1 MKKVIFFLFPVVLTA
16 QHVFSPLG
24 MGVLELG
31 WKYTGWN
38 PAALRL
44 LSSDG
49 FVFDFVYQTNGQDEE
64 ITNVWTGYQQALKDL
79 SGELLIGMFKYGGL
93 EEYSL
98 KYSLAGSNPEYLWG
112 AGFEVF
118 SRDGGGGLRF
128 SVGVIGEKGKI
139 KYAISLKDFT
149 VYSTNLSD
157 LARGQAGI
165 AIGYITPTA
174 AFYAGAISTDFKYNE
189 LYAGISL
196 GVKILYMSSTF
207 GVLPDTLSY
216 HFGMGFAI
224 LDTGGFFIA
233 GNFDYVPNPPGAD
246 VDDPRRFS
254 TLPYRFT
261 VTFKIPSVEEG
272 SE

>member
-1 MKKVIFFLFPVVLTA
+1 MKKLIFFLFPAVLIA

-44 LSSDG
+44 LNSDG
-49 FVFDFVYQTNGQDEE
+49 FVFDFIYQTDSQNEE
-64 ITNVWTGYQQALKDL
+64 ITNVWVGYQQALEDL
-79 SGELLIGMFKYGGL
+79 SGELLIGMFKYGDMK
-93 EEYSL
+93 EYGV

-112 AGFEVF
+112 TSFEVF
-118 SRDGGGGLRF
+118 TRDGGGGLRF
-128 SVGVIGEKGKI
+128 SIGVIGEKGNL

-149 VYSTNLSD
+149 VYSTDLSD
-157 LARGQAGI
+157 LARGQGGI
-165 AIGYITPTA
+165 AVGYITPTA

-189 LYAGISL
+189 IYAGISL
-196 GVKILYMSSTF
+196 GVNILYMSTTF
-207 GVLPDTLSY
+207 GFSPDTFSY

-233 GNFDYVPNPPGAD
+233 GNFDYVPKPPD
-246 VDDPRRFS
+246 IPSDDKRRFS